1 MFCFKCSL
9 FLCSPFFFPF
19 DTRQMLF
26 YVTAF
31 DRDRAMQRLLDTNPE
46 INQSDSQD
54 SRVAPRLD
62 RKKVHYFAIF
72 KRCTCILTFFYFVCL
87 EISLLICYLR
97 LNNSCIKLIWHSFGS
112 LCCFQRTINRDELL
126 KQAESVM
133 QDLGSSRAML
143 EIQYENEVPVLSV
156 ISNAGSWLTL
166 RYSKR
171 IWIFLRNGSNLHL
184 LSGRHRAW
192 PHSGV
197 LRSGVSGA
205 SAGWSR
211 PVEGRRSHAGQS

>member
-1 MFCFKCSL
+1 MFSL
-9 FLCSPFFFPF
+9 SLQPFLLPLWHPADVVLCNCLWS
-19 DTRQMLF
+19 RQSHATPTGHKPWDQPIRFSGQQSCPTSWQEEGALF
-26 YVTAF
+26 CHIQALY
-31 DRDRAMQRLLDTNPE
+31 LH
-46 INQSDSQD
+46 SD
-54 SRVAPRLD
+54 
-62 RKKVHYFAIF
+62 F
-72 KRCTCILTFFYFVCL
+72 FFYFVCL

-205 SAGWSR
+205 SAGRSR